1 MILNF
6 KKRTLQPGMIAIEI
20 QGSMHNGPDC
30 MRLQKEID
38 AMIAGGETRVIFD
51 LAGLTHAD
59 SAAIG
64 AIVRCLMKLKGAGG
78 ALRIAAAHP
87 MIVLSLQLTK
97 VDRLIEMFSSVDQ
110 ASQEFS
116 APKPGLGSAPRKPS

>member
-6 KKRTLQPGMIAIEI
+6 KKRSLQPGLIAIEI

-38 AMIAGGETRVIFD
+38 AMIAGGDTRVIFD

-64 AIVRCLMKLKGAGG
+64 AIVKCLMKLKGAGG

-87 MIVLSLQLTK
+87 MIVHSLQLTK
-97 VDRLIEMFSSVDQ
+97 VDKLIEMFPSVDQ

-116 APKPGLGSAPRKPS
+116 APSSEPRK

>member
-78 ALRIAAAHP
+78 ALRIATAHP
-87 MIVLSLQLTK
+87 MIAYSLKLTK
-97 VDRLIEMFSSVDQ
+97 VDMLVEMFPTVEQAAKGFSEPDAS
-110 ASQEFS
+110 ASQQI
-116 APKPGLGSAPRKPS
+116 